1 MAAYFTLTPRHDD
14 AQHGPMS
21 LMHIDEGFCQLLG
34 VPVDPDKYVASW
46 YDVIGFSLAMG
57 QSIEQLRRR
66 FISEMAEDMRND
78 TDFKYWNRTA
88 AWLVILQSIDDNYLV
103 NCWAGR

>member
-1 MAAYFTLTPRHDD
+1 MAAYFQLTPRNDD
-14 AQHGPMS
+14 ASHGPMS
-21 LMHIDEGFCQLLG
+21 LSAIDEGFCQLLG

-57 QSIEQLRRR
+57 KTIDQLRRR
-66 FISEMAEDMRND
+66 FIDDMACDLANHGRVD
-78 TDFKYWNRTA
+78 KTTA
-88 AWLVILQSIDDNYLV
+88 KWLIILQSIDDNYLV